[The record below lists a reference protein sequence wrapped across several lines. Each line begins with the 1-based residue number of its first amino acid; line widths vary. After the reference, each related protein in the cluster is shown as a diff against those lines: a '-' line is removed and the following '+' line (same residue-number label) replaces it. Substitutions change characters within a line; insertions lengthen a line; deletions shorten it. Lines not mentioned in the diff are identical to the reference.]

1 LDATVLSYA
10 EIRETIV
17 SMGADYSMVVR
28 ENKVMYVAFYR
39 SGGCGRL
46 HVNVCNYLAKRFHDM
61 EIVVLESPTLNRLCH
76 KARVRRPGGMHFSPS
91 PEPVLATASRL
102 GVL

>member
-1 LDATVLSYA
+1 MDATVLSDA

-28 ENKVMYVAFYR
+28 ENKVMFVSFYR
-39 SGGCGRL
+39 QNGRCGRL

-61 EIVVLESPTLNRLCH
+61 EIIVMESPKLNDWCH
-76 KARVRRPGGMHFSPS
+76 KARVRRPGGMHFSRIS
-91 PEPVLATASRL
+91 ILATPARL
-102 GVL
+102 GVM